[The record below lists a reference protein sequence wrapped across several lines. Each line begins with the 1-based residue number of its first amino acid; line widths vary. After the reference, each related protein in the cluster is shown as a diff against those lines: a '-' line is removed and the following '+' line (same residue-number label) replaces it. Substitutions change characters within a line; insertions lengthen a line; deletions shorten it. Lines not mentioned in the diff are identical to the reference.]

1 MGDGTVISL
10 SWRDSRG
17 WQVSMWQGTE
27 GKQICQLKPN
37 SYAFNGK
44 GSASDAAL
52 ELMIVVAE
60 SYVAGTTEF
69 EHLIKFRN
77 SLLGTYGFEQI
88 GALKRPAAA
97 PRLASAGSKSSGD
110 GAAVVPKTSTAM
122 PSIAKRP
129 SGDDGHTAAP
139 HPHVVAAQPPPI
151 TMRSL
156 GATEFNDGFLSNS
169 EASDS
174 D

>member
-1 MGDGTVISL
+1 
-10 SWRDSRG
+10 
-17 WQVSMWQGTE
+17 MWQGTG

-44 GSASDAAL
+44 GSASDAAV
-52 ELMIVVAE
+52 ELMIAVAS

-69 EHLIKFRN
+69 ANLLKFRD
-77 SLLGTYGFEQI
+77 SLLEKYGFEQI

-97 PRLASAGSKSSGD
+97 PRLAAARRPATAPRLAS
-110 GAAVVPKTSTAM
+110 AVVAEPSTAM

-129 SGDDGHTAAP
+129 SGEVSRIASP
-139 HPHVVAAQPPPI
+139 QVAAQPPPAV

-156 GATEFNDGFLSNS
+156 GVMGFNDRFLSILKDRAPT
-169 EASDS
+169 EEQPVK
-174 D
+174 